1 MPPKAA
7 KKAASAAPPL
17 HGCII
22 ALSGTFPGLSQPAV
36 EQDYINALGA
46 TLSKTVN
53 ASTTHLVTTDTDF
66 AKPSAK
72 AKQAKSHD
80 VHIVKLAWLED
91 CLNKTARLSEDG
103 YTFGVPAGAATTN
116 GKANGSRKRTADD
129 AEDDESQPKKKSKP
143 ANGSNTQ
150 SQEVTKPKLEPK
162 ASKLKTGVSDGQIN
176 IAKSSDISIPVDET
190 CPLTHYRVYIDNSGV
205 IYDAALNQTNA
216 SNNNNKFYR
225 VQVCDGFADLSRF
238 NRANIFPAPS

>member
-7 KKAASAAPPL
+7 KKAAKKAAPAGPPL
-17 HGCII
+17 QGCTV
-22 ALSGTFPGLSQPAV
+22 ALSGAFPGLSQPAV
-36 EQDYINALGA
+36 ELEYINALGA

-53 ASTTHLVTTDTDF
+53 PSTTHLVTTDADF

-72 AKQAKSHD
+72 VKQAKSHD
-80 VHIVKLAWLED
+80 VKIVKLAWLED
-91 CLNKTARLSEDG
+91 CLDQTTKLSEDDYG
-103 YTFGVPAGAATTN
+103 FDKPVTTVASN
-116 GKANGSRKRTADD
+116 GKANGSRKRTVDD
-129 AEDDESQPKKKSKP
+129 AEDDDSQSQPKKKSKA

-150 SQEVTKPKLEPK
+150 SQEASKPKSEPK
-162 ASKLKTGVSDGQIN
+162 TSEKKTEISDGQIN

-190 CPLTHYRVYIDNSGV
+190 CPLTHYRVYIDKAGV

-225 VQVCDGFADLSRF
+225 VQVGAEFVHSSLF
-238 NRANIFPAPS
+238 NN